1 MKPYMRRYD
10 VAPASIARIE
20 NSTTATC
27 EYICPWRR
35 RGSGISD
42 NSDSK
47 SIRGNLSKISWPAWI
62 QTFSSLGIPLH
73 HHISHAAFNGPALMV
88 LFLVAMSVAMLAVTN
103 SVKQIEQK
111 NDELQRTADAL
122 RVLQKTPAELEIE
135 RLKAER
141 DRDIDKLLD
150 EVARAAGR
158 YEGINVERGQNIIDF
173 GDRAHFDKGKH
184 TLTSEQARLLRA
196 FVPEV
201 LAVARDELGRK
212 WLKRVVVE
220 GFASPEG
227 DYLYNLNLS
236 LQRSQR
242 VLCVLLA
249 QPYPDEQAMNQ
260 GELEQIR
267 DLFLVGGYSFNAAKF
282 NALTASYDESR
293 RVELRLEFLGI
304 GESRPS
310 TEAAPRGGF
319 GQCALGG

>member
-1 MKPYMRRYD
+1 MLRNQIVVK
-10 VAPASIARIE
+10 
-20 NSTTATC
+20 
-27 EYICPWRR
+27 
-35 RGSGISD
+35 RGSKGEAEKPFWISYAD
-42 NSDSK
+42 
-47 SIRGNLSKISWPAWI
+47 LM
-62 QTFSSLGIPLH
+62 T
-73 HHISHAAFNGPALMV
+73 ALMV

-122 RVLQKTPAELEIE
+122 RVLQKTPIELEIE
-135 RLKAER
+135 RQKAER

-150 EVARAAGR
+150 EVTRAAGR
-158 YEGINVERGQNIIDF
+158 YVGVKVDKGQNIIDF
-173 GDRAHFDKGKH
+173 GDRAHFDKGKN

-212 WLKRVVVE
+212 WLKQVVVE

-249 QPYPDEQAMNQ
+249 QPYPDEHAMSQ
-260 GELEQIR
+260 RELEQIR

-282 NALTASYDESR
+282 NAITASYDESR

-310 TEAAPRGGF
+310 TEAAPRGSF